1 MAFTPPIIAVEAPT
15 AIDTY
20 AMIFILKVF
29 YFFFNSSDMW
39 DRLSM
44 ISSSICSAVLLLG
57 LACDVAQTK
66 FLEA

>member
-29 YFFFNSSDMW
+29 YFSLIPSDMGSFFNDFILNLFCCFII
-39 DRLSM
+39 R
-44 ISSSICSAVLLLG
+44 IT
-57 LACDVAQTK
+57 CDVAQTK